1 MKKKTENILAN
12 PSKVTRLR
20 MSGENEARSV
30 MRKMTQCKEKSGVQN
45 ERFGNFTYNNTQ
57 THLLLNYTHV
67 SQSHIWKRKPSTK
80 TYYRKKRKM
89 FSHSIEANNE
99 WSE

>member
-1 MKKKTENILAN
+1 
-12 PSKVTRLR
+12 

-30 MRKMTQCKEKSGVQN
+30 MRKMTQCKEKYGVQN
-45 ERFGNFTYNNTQ
+45 RTIRKFYIQQHTNTFTSQLHTCVVISCMGN
-57 THLLLNYTHV
+57 V
-67 SQSHIWKRKPSTK
+67 EPSTK

-99 WSE
+99 RSE